1 MLFLYKMLPMSS
13 MFRLVNL
20 RFSRAPNTLFRRGD
34 LVAMQD
40 IKQGECIRVPAPK
53 KIHRTKEERREVDR
67 LADMSYKHATQ

>member
-1 MLFLYKMLPMSS
+1 

-20 RFSRAPNTLFRRGD
+20 RFSRAPNTMFRRGD
-34 LVAMQD
+34 LVATELIQ
-40 IKQGECIRVPAPK
+40 KGECIRIPAPE

>member
-1 MLFLYKMLPMSS
+1 MLPS

-20 RFSRAPNTLFRRGD
+20 RFSRAPNTMFRRGD
-34 LVAMQD
+34 LVATELIQ
-40 IKQGECIRVPAPK
+40 KGECIRIPAPE

>member
-1 MLFLYKMLPMSS
+1 MLPS

-40 IKQGECIRVPAPK
+40 IKRGECIRIPAPEK
-53 KIHRTKEERREVDR
+53 THRTKEERREIDR
-67 LADMSYKHATQ
+67 LADMSYKHALQ

>member
-1 MLFLYKMLPMSS
+1 MLFKMLPS

-20 RFSRAPNTLFRRGD
+20 RLSRAPNTMFRRGD
-34 LVAMQD
+34 LVATEVIQ
-40 IKQGECIRVPAPK
+40 KGECIRIPAPE